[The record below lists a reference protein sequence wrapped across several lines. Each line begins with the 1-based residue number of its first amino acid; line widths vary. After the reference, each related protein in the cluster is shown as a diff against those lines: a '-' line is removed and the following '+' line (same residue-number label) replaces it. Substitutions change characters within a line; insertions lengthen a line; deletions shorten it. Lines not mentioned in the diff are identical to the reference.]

1 MLRRFGA
8 VSEVRDGL
16 QEDVMREEIALA
28 FRRGTDRRVAPGGRP
43 GRETGFVNR
52 KVLIVDADRQ
62 AAQYHKRKLA
72 GRFEAETAADPTEAL
87 ERLARRGPFAAVVT
101 ELAVP
106 GGGLELLRKVFEM
119 SPHTARIV
127 LTRQV
132 TLEAAL
138 RAVNESRVFGF
149 LEKSGDVA
157 KLAQTLEEAVVE
169 YNRLSRR
176 RPRESGGV
184 LTDEEIS
191 FLMGRR

>member
-1 MLRRFGA
+1 MLRHSGA
-8 VSEVRDGL
+8 ASEDRDGL
-16 QEDVMREEIALA
+16 LEDGRREDGAWRSGAGLAAKPRREE
-28 FRRGTDRRVAPGGRP
+28 RP
-43 GRETGFVNR
+43 GETGSVNR

-62 AAQYHKRKLA
+62 AALYHKRMLG
-72 GRFEAETAADPTEAL
+72 GRFEAETAADLAEAL
-87 ERLARRGPFAAVVT
+87 ERLTRRGPFAAVVT
-101 ELAVP
+101 ELALP
-106 GGGLELLRKVFEM
+106 GGGGLELLRQVFEA

-132 TLEAAL
+132 TLESAL

-157 KLAQTLEEAVVE
+157 RLAQTLEEAVAE
-169 YNRLSRR
+169 FNRLSRR
-176 RPRESGGV
+176 RPREAGGV